1 MKEQDMAIYSGW
13 RKGRSIGDLAK
24 AYKLDKS
31 QVKKVINRVI
41 KESRGG
47 SAEMVYELPAEEASS
62 GR

>member
-24 AYKLDKS
+24 TYKLDKS